1 MEQQVIIIETDEYKI
16 TRNKKDRN
24 IFNIFF
30 YDNREKLIKSFIKTK
45 IITGASI
52 TNDYTLVSFN
62 ASTIKT
68 LNQYQEELNDSIKT
82 KEIPYSTLL
91 KMTYQLSNQLKYIIE
106 NFKQTF
112 IGYNKENVIVI
123 DDSNFLYLPSHSEL
137 YQINSDNNILI
148 TTPFYSKDFYLSP
161 EMYII
166 KEIPSYIHYKCVYYS
181 LGCLLIDCLL
191 EEEIK
196 EQNIITNTINNPIN
210 ILDKLS
216 IKETKLY
223 YFIKRTLLE
232 EARNRC
238 LLYI

>member
-1 MEQQVIIIETDEYKI
+1 MEQQLIIIEKDEYKI
-16 TRNKKDRN
+16 TRNKRGYN

-30 YDNREKLIKSFIKTK
+30 YDNRENLIKSFVKTK
-45 IITGASI
+45 IITGATI

-62 ASTIKT
+62 ANTIKT
-68 LNQYQEELNDSIKT
+68 LNQYQEELNNSIKT
-82 KEIPYSTLL
+82 KEMPYSTLL

-106 NFKQTF
+106 NFKETF
-112 IGYNKENVIVI
+112 LAYNKENVIVI

-137 YQINSDNNILI
+137 YHINSDNKILI
-148 TTPFYSKDFYLSP
+148 SSPFNSKDFYLSP
-161 EMYII
+161 EMFTI

-181 LGCLLIDCLL
+181 LGCLLIDCLQEGIQ
-191 EEEIK
+191 EE
-196 EQNIITNTINNPIN
+196 NPIN

-223 YFIKRTLLE
+223 YFIKRTLSE
-232 EARNRC
+232 ETKNRC